1 MSRPLPCLL
10 SFSFLAT
17 ASLRAQT
24 PPAGVPLVV
33 QSPAVEA
40 SSPDSRL
47 RQLEGIYQQQLR
59 ARHIPLLG
67 KYLTDLQ
74 QSARLND
81 TPTLQEEI
89 KRAQD
94 LISKGGLIDLA
105 AAARELNPVSDTT
118 AATAPPM
125 PTPGKLRRAPIT
137 LTPSFA
143 QSILPRPEGS
153 ASPVSA
159 KIGQMSWRID
169 HLPAGTY
176 EFVLH
181 FSSLSPDTAVP
192 LRVEFA
198 SQKLEQNLASA
209 QATLDARTFRLLR
222 LGQMKFDQD
231 INGST
236 LILNAGS
243 AETPGLLVRNL
254 VIARAR
260 E

>member
-1 MSRPLPCLL
+1 MNRAL
-10 SFSFLAT
+10 SFFLIVSLLAV
-17 ASLRAQT
+17 ASVNAQS
-24 PPAGVPLVV
+24 PPAEAPLVV
-33 QSPAVEA
+33 HSPAVEA

-81 TPTLQEEI
+81 TPALQEEI
-89 KRAQD
+89 KRVQQ
-94 LISKGGLIDLA
+94 LISTGGLIDLA
-105 AAARELNPVSDTT
+105 AAARELNPVSTTT
-118 AATAPPM
+118 APKKPG
-125 PTPGKLRRAPIT
+125 PGKLRRALIT

-143 QSILPRPEGS
+143 QSIIPQPEGS

-169 HLPAGTY
+169 HLPAGSY
-176 EFVLH
+176 DLVLH
-181 FSSLSPDTAVP
+181 FSSLTPDTAVP
-192 LRVEFA
+192 LHIEFA
-198 SQKLEQNLASA
+198 GQKLEQQLSST
-209 QATLDARTFRLLR
+209 QATQDARTFRLLR

-236 LILNAGS
+236 LTLTAGS
-243 AETPGLLVRNL
+243 AEMPGLLVRNL
-254 VIARAR
+254 VIARAS